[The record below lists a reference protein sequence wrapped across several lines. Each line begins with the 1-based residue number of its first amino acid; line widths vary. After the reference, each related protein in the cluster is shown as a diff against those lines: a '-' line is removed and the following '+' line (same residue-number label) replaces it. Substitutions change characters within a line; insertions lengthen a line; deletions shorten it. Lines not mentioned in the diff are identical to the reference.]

1 MLGVPRLDRAHERF
15 WLAVK
20 WERKRVSIRDRRKK
34 EMDAPPNSIP
44 CVVLK
49 VHGDLRARLRVD
61 SLAECVVREEVRD
74 DRVQELCG
82 KVHPRA
88 VTAGNQNHA
97 HKMENPDAPTPKAKC
112 VVSLRHGR
120 LVVLEPVWVERVV
133 VWVDVLVRVHVMRD
147 REHERAFRD
156 LVRFS

>member
-34 EMDAPPNSIP
+34 ELDAPPNSIP
-44 CVVLK
+44 GVVLK

-61 SLAECVVREEVRD
+61 SLAEHVVREEVRD
-74 DRVQELCG
+74 DCVQELSRE
-82 KVHPRA
+82 VHPRA

-97 HKMENPDAPTPKAKC
+97 QRKRQLRRTDAQSQTCSAPPSWSTCRP
-112 VVSLRHGR
+112 
-120 LVVLEPVWVERVV
+120 
-133 VWVDVLVRVHVMRD
+133 
-147 REHERAFRD
+147 
-156 LVRFS
+156 